1 MGMAENIRK
10 RRLELGMTQ
19 EELAVKIGVQKS
31 AVAKYESGRVK
42 NIKRAMIATM
52 AKALECDPVWLMDL
66 HDDDDQG
73 YAVQLSHIEN
83 EIMQI
88 VFKLTEE
95 NKKIL
100 LKQARFLLFEQEQ
113 GG

>member
-66 HDDDDQG
+66 HDDDQG

-88 VFKLTEE
+88 IFKLTEE

-100 LKQARFLLFEQEQ
+100 LMQGKFLLHEQEQ
-113 GG
+113 GVN